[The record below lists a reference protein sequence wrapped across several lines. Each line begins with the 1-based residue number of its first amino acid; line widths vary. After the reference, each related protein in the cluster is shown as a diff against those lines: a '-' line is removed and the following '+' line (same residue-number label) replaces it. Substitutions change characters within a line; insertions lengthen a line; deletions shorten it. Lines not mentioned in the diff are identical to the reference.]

1 MSRSKNL
8 RFGITPS
15 TEILYPNDTSS
26 SFTAGSRNT
35 TKMKLVRKRS
45 QDEIKNSFDQSMLY
59 FCDTFESPTSKR
71 VTMIPVRF
79 SKHDTLGTVKATA
92 ICEIDIPNVIG
103 YKEVKQKAI
112 PKYPY
117 MNRAEN
123 ISGRTTRI

>member
-1 MSRSKNL
+1 MSRSKIL
-8 RFGITPS
+8 RFGIIQS
-15 TEILYPNDTSS
+15 TEILNPNDNSS
-26 SFTAGSRNT
+26 SFTARSRNT
-35 TKMKLVRKRS
+35 TNTKLIRRRT
-45 QDEIKNSFDQSMLY
+45 QDEIKNSFDQNMLY

-103 YKEVKQKAI
+103 YKEVKRKSI
-112 PKYPY
+112 PRYPY

-123 ISGRTTRI
+123 ISGRATRI

>member
-15 TEILYPNDTSS
+15 TDGLYPNNTSS

-35 TKMKLVRKRS
+35 TKTKLVRKRS
-45 QDEIKNSFDQSMLY
+45 QDEIKNSFEQNMLY

-71 VTMIPVRF
+71 VTMIPVGF

-103 YKEVKQKAI
+103 YKEVKRKSI
-112 PKYPY
+112 PRYPY
-117 MNRAEN
+117 MNRAEK
-123 ISGRTTRI
+123 ISGRATRI